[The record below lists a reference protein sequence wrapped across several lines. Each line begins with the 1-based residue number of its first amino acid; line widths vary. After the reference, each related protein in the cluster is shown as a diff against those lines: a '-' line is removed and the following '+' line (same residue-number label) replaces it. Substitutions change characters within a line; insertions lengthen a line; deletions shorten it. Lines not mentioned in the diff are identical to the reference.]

1 MNIINAKDIRT
12 QHLTI
17 LIYGTPGMGKTTML
31 GNLNGRT
38 LIVDVDK
45 GTSVLSGSEKV
56 DIVRLDNGADELRQ
70 IINELKPHCEY
81 DNVCIDSLSEL
92 EGSMLSEL
100 GRKGRNNGVPELGDY
115 NRVDCFLIDWCRMA
129 REIPANVFFT
139 AWEKYTELILPSGEK
154 VTAVRPMLRD
164 KNIERVCGLCD
175 IVGRI
180 EIDRET
186 RERVVCLEGS
196 PRKIAKDRI
205 YKRQWSRFEDIIPEM
220 TQEGEQTNGELE
232 V

>member
-1 MNIINAKDIRT
+1 MNIINAKDIQH
-12 QHLTI
+12 QHLTV
-17 LIYGTPGMGKTTML
+17 LIYGTPGMGKTTLL
-31 GNLNGRT
+31 GNLKGYT

-45 GTSVLSGSEKV
+45 GTSVLIGNENV
-56 DIVRLDNGADELRQ
+56 DVLRLSKGADELRQ
-70 IINELKPHCEY
+70 VINELKVKCDY

-115 NRVDCFLIDWCRMA
+115 NRTDCFLIDWCREA
-129 REIPANVFFT
+129 RNINANIFFT
-139 AWEKYTELILPSGEK
+139 AWEKYTDLYLPSGEK

-180 EIDRET
+180 EVNRET
-186 RERVVCLEGS
+186 GERIVWLEGTS
-196 PRKIAKDRI
+196 RKIAKDRI
-205 YKRQWSRFEDIIPEM
+205 FKSQACKFEEVIPNEHF
-220 TQEGEQTNGELE
+220 
-232 V
+232 

>member
-1 MNIINAKDIRT
+1 MNIINAKDIQH
-12 QHLTI
+12 QHLTV
-17 LIYGTPGMGKTTML
+17 LIYGTPGMGKTTLL
-31 GNLNGRT
+31 GNLKGYT

-45 GTSVLSGSEKV
+45 GTSVLIGNENV
-56 DIVRLDNGADELRQ
+56 DVLRLSKGADELRQ
-70 IINELKPHCEY
+70 VINELNVKCDY

-115 NRVDCFLIDWCRMA
+115 NRTDCFLIDWCREA
-129 REIPANVFFT
+129 RNINANIFFT
-139 AWEKYTELILPSGEK
+139 AWEKYTDLYLPSGEK

-180 EIDRET
+180 EVNRET
-186 RERVVCLEGS
+186 GERIVWLEGTS
-196 PRKIAKDRI
+196 RKIAKDRI
-205 YKRQWSRFEDIIPEM
+205 FKRQACKFEEVIPNEHF
-220 TQEGEQTNGELE
+220 
-232 V
+232 